1 MYSLLGNIHL
11 ARGAVD
17 SARQDFRRAI
27 EANPHNLSNYLAL
40 ESLYEREGNWQEAKR
55 LCERAHEIDP
65 ESAVAAGSLAVLYLD
80 HGGDVNVALSLAQKV
95 KQKMPRS
102 PLPADTLGWAY
113 YKLGSFDSAVAE
125 LQESV
130 KGAPNN
136 AMFGFHLGMAYLA
149 DRQPEAA
156 RRTLQKALEDDP
168 RSPFAANIRETLGRL
183 TADAR

>member
-1 MYSLLGNIHL
+1 MNTALL
-11 ARGAVD
+11 
-17 SARQDFRRAI
+17 RQGR
-27 EANPHNLSNYLAL
+27 N
-40 ESLYEREGNWQEAKR
+40 EGGMMSGRSQVLFGRVFKR
-55 LCERAHEIDP
+55 L
-65 ESAVAAGSLAVLYLD
+65 SY
-80 HGGDVNVALSLAQKV
+80 GDQTQLV
-95 KQKMPRS
+95 RR
-102 PLPADTLGWAY
+102 
-113 YKLGSFDSAVAE
+113 AVAE

-136 AMFGFHLGMAYLA
+136 ATFGFHLGMAYLA